1 MSSISTSRPTLQTA
15 VIASGPGQLA
25 IKHDAPMPALTPEMV
40 LVKTVAVAI
49 NPADAK
55 MLDYSAAVGAIHGYD
70 FAGTIV
76 ELGADAPSHLAV
88 GDRVAGFVH
97 GMDSL
102 QPDVGA
108 FAEYVGASGHILL
121 KIPKDMR
128 FEDAASLG
136 VGVATAG
143 LGLFKE
149 LKVPATMERPAQT
162 ARRPFVLVC
171 GGSTSTGT
179 RAIQMLKL
187 YDTSIS
193 VPTMP
198 VLIFIVK
205 ARSSILVVLHADK
218 NIPPA
223 LVSAPSLPAPPRVSP
238 LLAPSVL
245 NKFSTT
251 TAQPARRTSGL
262 TPRIRWHTRWTAYP
276 RPTQH
281 SCATALLVEPA
292 DGTWR

>member
-1 MSSISTSRPTLQTA
+1 MSSILTSLPTFQTA
-15 VIASGPGQLA
+15 IVASGPSQLA
-25 IKHDAPMPALTPEMV
+25 IKYDAPMPALTPDMV

-97 GMDSL
+97 GMNSL

-108 FAEYVGASGHILL
+108 FAEYVGASGNFLL
-121 KIPKDMR
+121 KIPEDMR

-149 LKVPATMERPAQT
+149 LEVPATLEKPAQS
-162 ARRPFVLVC
+162 ARGTFVLVC

-179 RAIQMLKL
+179 RAIQMLKMCV
-187 YDTSIS
+187 TFISI
-193 VPTMP
+193 PAIP
-198 VLIFIVK
+198 VLIYTVK
-205 ARSSILVVLHADK
+205 INA
-218 NIPPA
+218 
-223 LVSAPSLPAPPRVSP
+223 
-238 LLAPSVL
+238 
-245 NKFSTT
+245 
-251 TAQPARRTSGL
+251 
-262 TPRIRWHTRWTAYP
+262 
-276 RPTQH
+276 
-281 SCATALLVEPA
+281 
-292 DGTWR
+292 